1 MPPSGLLP
9 GGLSGFESRYNHM
22 AINVADYCHPY
33 KIRKTSNSSSSGK
46 PRKATTTV
54 APAVPTAI
62 PASASAAANAVTT
75 PHPMA
80 ATAAMKKCS
89 CPGCQQQQPRSSPQK
104 IDPSVGEGGPP
115 KVRNLS
121 SLGTSEL
128 SKPLFVD
135 CSVEYELPMVPK
147 IPSDG
152 QPLLVIHP
160 GWQQKRR
167 ITRSSSQQRLQMEQQ
182 HRMALQQQYHMYCSQ
197 CPVQPQ
203 PQPQPPRPPPASTA
217 TSTSSSRKRSYDS
230 SRGTVSS
237 TAGSMM
243 QYTGYN
249 EPQNQQRSKRA
260 RTDPSWL
267 LQCQEQSCIQQ
278 QQQQQHQQQQQQ
290 HHFMMQQQ
298 QQQQQHWL
306 RHQQNW
312 QQQQMNAAGC
322 PLPLPAPPPPVS
334 ARMAQAHPTGFYMHH
349 GSQYH
354 QWHPAYFCP
363 PSAVQLQRQQ
373 QWLHQQ
379 QHHFQQQ
386 QQQQQQMVNNNL
398 PFGAFKSGPCCPKC
412 FEGKCHTQ
420 QQSMGNP
427 FNPPAPPPAL
437 RSQVHQQQQPQPNT
451 TSVRYRSSV

>member
-1 MPPSGLLP
+1 MVSIMPPSGLLP

-89 CPGCQQQQPRSSPQK
+89 CPGCQQQQPRSSPPQK

-230 SRGTVSS
+230 SRGTAAVSS

-243 QYTGYN
+243 QYTG
-249 EPQNQQRSKRA
+249 K
-260 RTDPSWL
+260 T
-267 LQCQEQSCIQQ
+267 
-278 QQQQQHQQQQQQ
+278 
-290 HHFMMQQQ
+290 
-298 QQQQQHWL
+298 
-306 RHQQNW
+306 
-312 QQQQMNAAGC
+312 
-322 PLPLPAPPPPVS
+322 
-334 ARMAQAHPTGFYMHH
+334 
-349 GSQYH
+349 
-354 QWHPAYFCP
+354 
-363 PSAVQLQRQQ
+363 
-373 QWLHQQ
+373 
-379 QHHFQQQ
+379 
-386 QQQQQQMVNNNL
+386 
-398 PFGAFKSGPCCPKC
+398 FGLYLSPK
-412 FEGKCHTQ
+412 GH
-420 QQSMGNP
+420 
-427 FNPPAPPPAL
+427 
-437 RSQVHQQQQPQPNT
+437 
-451 TSVRYRSSV
+451 